1 MQEVAI
7 KELKEKIEAIRSD
20 AEEKI
25 ASLKFAISILEGD
38 NTPKSKPMTF
48 SIKGQKGSDEL
59 YNFGRLSVEE
69 RGERILSITRGTG
82 SFLHV
87 NVIAKEIVGYDADE
101 KSIDDCK
108 ALIRPP
114 LNELLQ
120 NNKLVKYN
128 PRGNSRKTFTY
139 GLPEWIDND
148 GEPIDGIEYKLD

>member
-101 KSIDDCK
+101 KYYKKVYNIKVGDQPYIQ
-108 ALIRPP
+108 LGGY
-114 LNELLQ
+114 LLWQ
-120 NNKLVKYN
+120 DQYPQYTSNDVLYFYKKLCDKNKSTIY
-128 PRGNSRKTFTY
+128 
-139 GLPEWIDND
+139 
-148 GEPIDGIEYKLD
+148 